1 MKYKMVIFDLD
12 GTLCDTLE
20 DLKDA
25 CNYAL
30 NYCNLPEISLD
41 DTRAFIGNGIKN
53 LLLRASNAKGS
64 IDILLKKF
72 KEYYYENYM
81 VHTKSYTQIEDVL
94 YALKRE
100 GVLLGVLT
108 NKVEDIAKNIIDHL
122 FPNIMSFVYGE
133 VEGRK
138 KKPDPAFLLETIK
151 QYHLKK
157 EEVLYIGDSEV
168 DIYTVINSGVDG
180 VFVSYGFRKKED
192 LLQLTNQV
200 VDSPLE
206 LLQYIGVL

>member
-64 IDILLKKF
+64 IDILLKNSRNTIMK
-72 KEYYYENYM
+72 
-81 VHTKSYTQIEDVL
+81 
-94 YALKRE
+94 
-100 GVLLGVLT
+100 
-108 NKVEDIAKNIIDHL
+108 IIWSIQKAIH
-122 FPNIMSFVYGE
+122 
-133 VEGRK
+133 K
-138 KKPDPAFLLETIK
+138 
-151 QYHLKK
+151 
-157 EEVLYIGDSEV
+157 
-168 DIYTVINSGVDG
+168 
-180 VFVSYGFRKKED
+180 
-192 LLQLTNQV
+192 
-200 VDSPLE
+200 
-206 LLQYIGVL
+206 